1 MRGQFI
7 LCWRW
12 YLPLLFLFKWIHR
25 RWLQLHRYCYAEFYN
40 SHRGIVI
47 KHGKIL
53 CCNFLFTLFGLFGV
67 HKTRNRIAI
76 LYLIHTMPILYYNFI
91 NLNTVENTPIPYQT
105 YEANIHLWLQ
115 TLMNVRALKQTS
127 VTPVP
132 FVQTQQ
138 DPTFVG
144 AWKDIRVMA
153 ETVLVNNTSSWSLL
167 STSGSLFC
175 YTVLGETFLQ
185 AV

>member
-1 MRGQFI
+1 MKR
-7 LCWRW
+7 
-12 YLPLLFLFKWIHR
+12 
-25 RWLQLHRYCYAEFYN
+25 
-40 SHRGIVI
+40 V
-47 KHGKIL
+47 KIL
-53 CCNFLFTLFGLFGV
+53 CCNFLFALFGLFGV

-76 LYLIHTMPILYYNFI
+76 LHLIHTMPILYYNFI

-175 YTVLGETFLQ
+175 YTVLDGMAKFFSKLYNPWYQ
-185 AV
+185 RPSLIHDYRCRWMYKLWSKQVWS